1 MLGDT
6 SRDGQAQPL
15 SRITPLILTYNETP
29 NILRTLDRLTWA
41 GKVIVVDSY
50 SEDGTLDYLKRYP
63 NVEVHFRKFDGF
75 AQQCN
80 YGLSLI
86 ETDWVLSLDADYV
99 LPDEFIREMNQIVA
113 EDKVNGAF
121 AAFRY
126 CVVGKPLGRDNTT
139 PRKVLYKRS
148 LATYHN
154 LGHQHR
160 VSVPAPETSFTTK
173 IYHDDRKSLSRWLK
187 SQDGYLTTEAKK
199 LAGSRYGDL
208 DFADKIRKTKV
219 LAPFCNL
226 RVLPIRPA
234 PDLRWMERLVLY
246 PTADVSRDPAS
257 DQADRNR
264 TPADGR
270 LRNHARILR
279 LTLSCKSASLRYHRR
294 SGFISEL
301 FCFVKIYLYLCDH

>member
-99 LPDEFIREMNQIVA
+99 LPDEFIREMTQIVA
-113 EDKVNGAF
+113 EDNVNGAF

-160 VSVPAPETSFTTK
+160 VSVPAPETSFTAK

-219 LAPFCNL
+219 LAPFVIFVYCL
-226 RVLPIRPA
+226 FVQLLIFDGWRGWYYTLQRTLVEILLAIKLIGIEHLP
-234 PDLRWMERLVLY
+234 MEDY
-246 PTADVSRDPAS
+246 ETMPESFS
-257 DQADRNR
+257 
-264 TPADGR
+264 
-270 LRNHARILR
+270 
-279 LTLSCKSASLRYHRR
+279 
-294 SGFISEL
+294 
-301 FCFVKIYLYLCDH
+301 